1 MNLRDDPTDPNT
13 WLGRAKSSLALAE
26 QGQTIV
32 GVSLEDLCFHAQ
44 QAAEKALKAV
54 CVQQNIA
61 FPKTHSLVRLIDLLE
76 ENGIVVPKKAKSAD
90 VLSLYAVDTRYPGV
104 SERVTKAEYKKAL
117 KLASQVVSWAGGE
130 VSKNKNVK

>member
-1 MNLRDDPTDPNT
+1 MNLRDDPTDPST

-26 QGQTIV
+26 QGQRIV

-54 CVQQNIA
+54 CVLHNIA

-76 ENGIVVPKKAKSAD
+76 ENRVAVPKKVKSAD

-104 SERVTKAEYKKAL
+104 SERVSAAEYKKAL
-117 KLASQVVSWAGGE
+117 KIASQVVTWVDGE
-130 VSKNKNVK
+130 VSKSRNK